1 MSPVIVD
8 EKKGKMLE
16 LDVRRKIY
24 EIVKKFA
31 GCHFREIERKSGLS
45 TGSVS
50 YHLHYLARHG
60 LIKEEKE
67 GNKSHYFPAGFK
79 SKNIRLLALLRQKS
93 VREILLFILTHDN
106 CGHKEIVQSVG
117 LSPSTVSWHL
127 KKLEENNIVE
137 FTKHGRKTAYHIVI
151 DEEEIIH
158 LLITYKKSFLDT
170 MVDRVIEMWEID

>member
-1 MSPVIVD
+1 MSPIVLD
-8 EKKGKMLE
+8 EKKKKILE
-16 LDVRRKIY
+16 LDVRKRIY

-50 YHLHYLARHG
+50 YHLHYLARQG

-67 GNKSHYFPAGFK
+67 GNNLRYFPADFK
-79 SKNIRLLALLRQKS
+79 SKNIKLLALLRQKS
-93 VREILLFILTHDN
+93 VREILLFILIHDN
-106 CGHKEIVQSVG
+106 CGHKEMAQSVG

-127 KKLEENNIVE
+127 KKLEENNIVG
-137 FTKHGRKTAYHIVI
+137 FTKNGRRTSYHILI
-151 DEEEIIH
+151 DEEEIVN
-158 LLITYKKSFLDT
+158 LLITYKGSFLDT

>member
-1 MSPVIVD
+1 MSPVASD
-8 EKKGKMLE
+8 EEKKKMLE

-67 GNKSHYFPAGFK
+67 GNKSHYFPVDFK
-79 SKNIRLLALLRQKS
+79 SKNIKLLVLLRQKS

-127 KKLEENNIVE
+127 KKLEENNIVK
-137 FTKHGRKTAYHIVI
+137 FTKHGRKTSYHIVI
-151 DEEEIIH
+151 DEEEIIY